1 MDIVTLL
8 EVLVKG
14 LNEAEEKF
22 FENPKDFFTLET
34 SVKSTTEAFAAG
46 YLGMVISSINRQ
58 IYKDGWR
65 QGKYTVQ
72 RNDSRMLITSVGDV
86 TFESTYYQNAENKG
100 EYHYL
105 TEEILGIT
113 GHERLVKLQRLQCLQ
128 KH

>member
-8 EVLVKG
+8 ETLVKG

-22 FENPKDFFTLET
+22 FENPKDFYSLET
-34 SVKSTTEAFAAG
+34 SVKSTTEAFAAE

-72 RNDSRMLITSVGDV
+72 RNDRRMLITSVGDV
-86 TFESTYYQNAENKG
+86 TFESTYYRSAENGGDDFKKI
-100 EYHYL
+100 HQAAL
-105 TEEILGIT
+105 
-113 GHERLVKLQRLQCLQ
+113 
-128 KH
+128 